1 MHAKYVIH
9 AVGPIWKNGK
19 SGEVEA
25 LQSCV
30 TGSINMTNTTLKQDS
45 LSIPA
50 ISSGIFGFP
59 KDLCAKLMIESALEY
74 FKTSESTEKNL
85 KMIRLCNFDKPTVTY
100 FVTAFDKIFGTSDQK
115 PQISQAEIEPT
126 QEEAQEDQM
135 QDSQQQT

>member
-1 MHAKYVIH
+1 
-9 AVGPIWKNGK
+9 
-19 SGEVEA
+19 
-25 LQSCV
+25 
-30 TGSINMTNTTLKQDS
+30 
-45 LSIPA
+45 
-50 ISSGIFGFP
+50 
-59 KDLCAKLMIESALEY
+59 MIESALEY

-115 PQISQAEIEPT
+115 PQISQAETEPT